1 MTEPS
6 PELDEGIPVPP
17 PAAAMMEALR
27 GLGYSLPEAVADI
40 IDNSISAAARNI
52 WITFHWA
59 GRHSFIAIVDDGAGM
74 SERDLLVALT
84 VGSRDPR
91 AVRAD
96 SDLGRFGLGL
106 KTASFSQARS
116 LTVASRCAGAE
127 NAIFRWDLDFI
138 GRVNDWRLLRG
149 PREESD
155 DRIRAIEQL
164 ASGTVV
170 LLENLDRVV
179 GLSSPSDRPSQD
191 EFLANIDR
199 VEQHLAMVF
208 HRYVDGAPPAL
219 RIFINGQ
226 DERHRVR
233 PWDPFLTR
241 HPATIATPIE
251 RIGLVEIQ
259 GFVLPHRDRL
269 SDKEFESAA
278 GPEGW
283 TAQQGFYVYRGR
295 RLMEPGSWLGLGE
308 TRAWTK
314 EEPYKLA
321 RLRIDLP
328 NTADAEW
335 KIDVRK
341 STAAPPDFLKARLRD
356 LALYVRAQARKVLA
370 FRGSPN
376 QAQGGDVTRA
386 WAVIDTGRD
395 GQIRYRI
402 NREHPAVRQVLEYGG
417 DVATAVEGMLR
428 VIETT
433 VPIQRLWLDTVD
445 PREVEASM
453 DGHDSAAVEPVM
465 RLVFGQL
472 VHGDGLSPD
481 EARHRLL
488 RTEPFQRFP
497 ELIANIA
504 ATIHQSGA
512 S

>member
-1 MTEPS
+1 M
-6 PELDEGIPVPP
+6 
-17 PAAAMMEALR
+17 
-27 GLGYSLPEAVADI
+27 
-40 IDNSISAAARNI
+40 
-52 WITFHWA
+52 
-59 GRHSFIAIVDDGAGM
+59 
-74 SERDLLVALT
+74 
-84 VGSRDPR
+84 
-91 AVRAD
+91 
-96 SDLGRFGLGL
+96 
-106 KTASFSQARS
+106 
-116 LTVASRCAGAE
+116 
-127 NAIFRWDLDFI
+127 
-138 GRVNDWRLLRG
+138 
-149 PREESD
+149 
-155 DRIRAIEQL
+155 
-164 ASGTVV
+164 
-170 LLENLDRVV
+170 
-179 GLSSPSDRPSQD
+179 
-191 EFLANIDR
+191 
-199 VEQHLAMVF
+199 
-208 HRYVDGAPPAL
+208 
-219 RIFINGQ
+219 
-226 DERHRVR
+226 
-233 PWDPFLTR
+233 
-241 HPATIATPIE
+241 
-251 RIGLVEIQ
+251 
-259 GFVLPHRDRL
+259 PHRDRL